1 MTDSK
6 NELRPTIK
14 MALEKGAH
22 YCAYQERS
30 QQEVRKKLFS
40 LKLDNEDV
48 EEVIMLLIQN
58 DFLNEERFAK
68 TYSRSKFNQNKWGR
82 KKIKEGLKQKNISE
96 RCIQYGLN
104 EIDEEEYRDVLKT
117 LLERKKNTIKDKNH
131 WVIKKKLLNYAI
143 QKGFEYEIAQEM
155 I

>member
-40 LKLDNEDV
+40 LKLDSEDV

-117 LLERKKNTIKDKNH
+117 LLERKRNTIKDKNH
-131 WVIKKKLLNYAI
+131 WILKKKLLNYAI